1 MFFNLTQD
9 NRFHNRRADRWLL
22 FDIAGSQKYNSKA
35 VFDKL
40 KQKLSK
46 TREIFSRME
55 QLFQSSRP
63 REELLEEL
71 YELLILADVGVSTT
85 DRIISGLRDRARKT
99 GSADLKALLKQELV
113 NLLSSQPAA
122 VNETWPAVWM
132 LVGVNGGGKT
142 TSAAKLAYRYQSQ
155 GKKVM
160 LAAADTFRAAAQEQ
174 LQLWGK
180 KLNLPVVQGQSG
192 ADPAS
197 VVYDAIQSFK
207 ARNYDLLLVD
217 TAGRLHTYSNL
228 MAELEKI
235 KRVISREIA
244 GAPQEIL
251 LVLDSTIG
259 QNAIVQAREFNRF
272 SGITGIFL
280 TKLDGT
286 ARGGSVLAVTD
297 ELHLPVKFMG
307 IGESEK
313 DLLEFSAESFVEA
326 LLS

>member
-1 MFFNLTQD
+1 M
-9 NRFHNRRADRWLL
+9 A
-22 FDIAGSQKYNSKA
+22 AGQKYNSKA

-46 TREIFSRME
+46 TRELFSRIE
-55 QLFQSSRP
+55 QLFQSNRP
-63 REELLEEL
+63 QADLLEEL

-85 DRIISGLRDRARKT
+85 DRIVSGLRERARKT
-99 GSADLKALLKQELV
+99 GSSDLKDLLKQELIT
-113 NLLSSQPAA
+113 LLSSQPST
-122 VNETWPAVWM
+122 VSDTWPAVWM

-142 TSAAKLAYRYQSQ
+142 TSAAKLAYRYQNL

-174 LQLWGK
+174 LQLWGR
-180 KLNLPVVQGQSG
+180 KLNLPVIQGQSG

-197 VVYDAIQSFK
+197 VVYEAIQSFK
-207 ARNYDLLLVD
+207 ARAYDLLLVD
-217 TAGRLHTYSNL
+217 TAGRLHTYANL

-235 KRVISREIA
+235 KRVISREIP

-286 ARGGSVLAVTD
+286 ARGGSVLAVVE
-297 ELHLPVKFMG
+297 ELHLPVKFIG
-307 IGESEK
+307 LGESEK
-313 DLLEFSAESFVEA
+313 DLLQFSPESFVEA

>member
-1 MFFNLTQD
+1 
-9 NRFHNRRADRWLL
+9 
-22 FDIAGSQKYNSKA
+22 
-35 VFDKL
+35 
-40 KQKLSK
+40 
-46 TREIFSRME
+46 ME